1 VAVLILFVCTANIC
15 RSPIAAALF
24 ARRAEHHIDPP
35 VVASA
40 GVTDAGRPV
49 PVEVAEVMAA
59 RGIDLSGHRSTTLA
73 APQVAEAGLVVGMSL
88 RHVQES
94 VLLVPSSWTRT
105 FRLKELVR
113 RGEFIGSRLP
123 GQDLA
128 TWIGAAQGDRRR
140 DSLAHHSP
148 VDDVADPYGGPL
160 AGYEATVAELDD
172 LTARLAALLWPR
184 H

>member
-1 VAVLILFVCTANIC
+1 M
-15 RSPIAAALF
+15 AAALF
-24 ARRAEHHIDPP
+24 ARRAEHHVDRPR
-35 VVASA
+35 VASA
-40 GVTDAGRPV
+40 GLTDSGRRV

-59 RGIDLSGHRSTTLA
+59 RGIDLSGHRSTTLG
-73 APQVAEAGLVVGMSL
+73 APQVAEADLVVGMSL

-94 VLLVPSSWTRT
+94 LLLVPSSWQRT

-113 RGEFIGSRLP
+113 RGEFIGPRLP

-128 TWIGAAQGDRRR
+128 TWISAAQGDRRR

-148 VDDVADPYGGPL
+148 GDDVADPYGGPFE
-160 AGYEATVAELDD
+160 GYQATAAELDD
-172 LTARLAALLWPR
+172 LTARLAALLWPE